1 MCGCEKWSLMLR
13 DENEFRQS
21 ENRLMRYTFVT
32 NNEDVAGG
40 RRKLPDNEFHD
51 FHSLI
56 YRYSMG
62 MVK

>member
-1 MCGCEKWSLMLR
+1 MLR